1 ITLHRQLR
9 ILPSQPD
16 QLLAFGL
23 TQLIVAAGP
32 PPLLGAPVTQ
42 RALVDPELPGHLR
55 DRLAGLPHDPH
66 RASLKVLIKLPPV
79 CCHRRLLNSDVS
91 TLRGETHKPR
101 SSVTVGSSRRPD
113 FVGGLEPRWCRGTR
127 R

>member
-66 RASLKVLIKLPPV
+66 RASLKVLIELPPV
-79 CCHRRLLNSDVS
+79 CCHRRLLNSDLS
-91 TLRGETHKPR
+91 PLRGETQPR
-101 SSVTVGSSRRPD
+101 ARDERSRARTSTAVVVRD
-113 FVGGLEPRWCRGTR
+113 HWCWR
-127 R
+127 RL